1 MILVSCPTCGNH
13 MGELPEPTKVKQ
25 HLSPLEARAF
35 DVLMSSGADGL
46 NRIDLSIAIHGK
58 REGVEENRLKQTA
71 SIVSGIRKRIEPY
84 GYHIQRLRT
93 HGAENAYRVVPFEV
107 TP

>member
-46 NRIDLSIAIHGK
+46 NRIDLSIAIHGPE
-58 REGVEENRLKQTA
+58 EGTEDNRLRQTA
-71 SIVSGIRKRIEPY
+71 SIISDVRRRIEPY

-93 HGAENAYRVVPFEV
+93 HGDNKAYRVVPVEV

>member
-13 MGELPEPTKVKQ
+13 MGELPEPKKVKQ
-25 HLSPLEARAF
+25 HLSPLEAKAF
-35 DVLMSSGADGL
+35 DVLMSSGAYGL
-46 NRIDLSIAIHGK
+46 NRVDLSIAIHGPAK
-58 REGVEENRLKQTA
+58 GTEDNRLRQTA

-93 HGAENAYRVVPFEV
+93 HSAENAYRVVPVEV

>member
-13 MGELPEPTKVKQ
+13 MGELPEPKKVKQ

-35 DVLMSSGADGL
+35 DVLMSSGVDGL
-46 NRIDLSIAIHGK
+46 NRIDLSIAIHGPE
-58 REGVEENRLKQTA
+58 EGTEDNRLRQTA
-71 SIVSGIRKRIEPY
+71 SIISDVRKRIEPY

-93 HGAENAYRVVPFEV
+93 HGDNNAYRVVPAEV